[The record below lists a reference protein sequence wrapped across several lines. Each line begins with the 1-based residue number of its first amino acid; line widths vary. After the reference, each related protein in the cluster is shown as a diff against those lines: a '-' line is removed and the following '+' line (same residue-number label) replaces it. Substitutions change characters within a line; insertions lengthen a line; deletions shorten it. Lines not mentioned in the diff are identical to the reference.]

1 MGNHSMT
8 KFDLLIETHQGLKR
22 QGPGSPE
29 MTLRALSFISHLD
42 EHSRIADLGCGTG
55 GQTMLLAQNTAGFIT
70 GVDLISDFIDV
81 FQDQVKELHLE
92 NRVTG
97 MVGSAEGLPFEKDEL
112 DLIWSE
118 GMIDGIGFEKGL
130 TYWSRFLKKGGY
142 VALTCPAWL
151 TDEYPPA
158 VKKFWEDAGSSLD
171 AIGNHISIM
180 QKIGYRLV
188 AAFTLPDVCWT
199 ENYFLPRAEAEKNLL
214 KKYAGNPIVS
224 DYVKEDQ
231 YEADLYAKYH
241 QSYGYVFYI
250 GKKVS

>member
-1 MGNHSMT
+1 MFDMT
-8 KFDLLIETHQGLKR
+8 
-22 QGPGSPE
+22 
-29 MTLRALSFISHLD
+29 
-42 EHSRIADLGCGTG
+42 
-55 GQTMLLAQNTAGFIT
+55 
-70 GVDLISDFIDV
+70 
-81 FQDQVKELHLE
+81 
-92 NRVTG
+92 
-97 MVGSAEGLPFEKDEL
+97 FEKESF

-199 ENYFLPRAEAEKNLL
+199 ENYFRPRAEAEKNLL